1 MAKLIVDARAC
12 GIVHRN
18 PNPNPISPTRTLTRA
33 LEPPISDRLV
43 STVSSCR
50 DAHHRHFGN
59 GATSVAETVAKT
71 VAQTVPE
78 PEAEPVPEPV
88 LEPVPE
94 PVPEPVA
101 ETVAEPVAETVAETV
116 EAKTVEAMPEATA
129 SRKPRHRLALK
140 RAGLPPEAIPKLA
153 LLPPE
158 VSGLPLLLLL
168 L

>member
-78 PEAEPVPEPV
+78 P
-88 LEPVPE
+88 
-94 PVPEPVA
+94 VA

-158 VSGLPLLLLL
+158 VNGLPLLLLL